1 MGVFK
6 ISIKDVTE
14 PVKPRP
20 PPKPAAE
27 PEVPGLK
34 DDADDG
40 DDDGPV
46 EPPEDGGAFIGDGH
60 VFDIGDDLLDSYMMA
75 IDDIDVA

>member
-1 MGVFK
+1 MCFSVVVM
-6 ISIKDVTE
+6 DADTDDDPEAPVTPTPTTPAD
-14 PVKPRP
+14 PV
-20 PPKPAAE
+20 
-27 PEVPGLK
+27 VPGLK

-46 EPPEDGGAFIGDGH
+46 EPPEDGGAFIGD
-60 VFDIGDDLLDSYMMA
+60 DLLDDFVAA

>member
-1 MGVFK
+1 MW
-6 ISIKDVTE
+6 SSLT
-14 PVKPRP
+14 P
-20 PPKPAAE
+20 PPTPTKPAAD

-46 EPPEDGGAFIGDGH
+46 EPPEDGGAFIHDDYG
-60 VFDIGDDLLDSYMMA
+60 FDIGDDLLDSYVLA